1 MKKFLSEFKAFALK
15 GNMIDLAVGMIIG
28 SAFTSIVNSLV
39 NDIFMPI
46 LSLVTGKVDFTNMF
60 IALDG
65 NKYATLADA
74 KEKAGVATINYG
86 SFITQTINFLL
97 MALVVFIVVKQLNRL
112 HDMGKKP
119 EPAAAPTQKEC
130 PFCKTMIPLGAMR
143 CPHCTSQLELETV
156 QEKAGE

>member
-65 NKYATLADA
+65 NKYATLDEAN
-74 KEKAGVATINYG
+74 KITSTINYG

-112 HDMGKKP
+112 HEMGKKP

-130 PFCKTMIPLGAMR
+130 PFCKSMIPLGAVR
-143 CPHCTSQLELETV
+143 CPHCTSQLESV
-156 QEKAGE
+156 QESVGE